1 MMSFKWQ
8 LRSWVYY
15 NYVSFYQ
22 SWNIF
27 MAFNRKEGENMHS
40 VGSKWEDQF
49 YWHHQIWFK
58 RSQRVKFRIAV
69 FPQAFYC
76 SFFHYKNGKELWKW
90 KFFLRDK
97 FIQIYYLA
105 SKELDWAIFTA
116 KSSFYFQNRKYFS
129 FSLAMCRETILLRTS
144 ASNIS
149 TRKQSVTLSRLFP
162 EFHWKTA
169 RHACGIL
176 VRLLKV

>member
-1 MMSFKWQ
+1 MTAEVMGILQ
-8 LRSWVYY
+8 LCFFSH
-15 NYVSFYQ
+15 

-27 MAFNRKEGENMHS
+27 MAFNRNKRGNMHS

-49 YWHHQIWFK
+49 LLTPSNFVQKKSESAALNCCI
-58 RSQRVKFRIAV
+58 STSILLL
-69 FPQAFYC
+69 

-105 SKELDWAIFTA
+105 SKDLDWAIFTA
-116 KSSFYFQNRKYFS
+116 KSYFYFQNRKYFS
-129 FSLAMCRETILLRTS
+129 FSLAMCSETILLRTS

-149 TRKQSVTLSRLFP
+149 TRKQSVTLARAFP
-162 EFHWKTA
+162 EFHWRTA
-169 RHACGIL
+169 RHTCGIL
-176 VRLLKV
+176 VRILKD